1 MKSLAI
7 AAGIVALSAGQV
19 WANPSQMSEAQLDDV
34 VAGTYTKNSNNTYTK
49 KTYNSHNRNQNAIQV
64 GIGNQNGD
72 HNSSAILSNNQVS
85 VASPGSV
92 QLQRVRF

>member
-7 AAGIVALSAGQV
+7 AAGILALSAGHV
-19 WANPSQMSEAQLDDV
+19 WAGPSQLSETELDSV
-34 VAGTYTKNSNNTYTK
+34 VAGTTNGGNKYYSK